1 MYLRSRYFWLEHG
14 QELAKSLDTEIEHSD
29 CFWHLKLFDSLK
41 QILKVYLIEK
51 NYFLVKRMVV
61 KSLSVQS
68 SVLPCPLVVVHLLL
82 STLLTSDSTTLMTKP
97 LSHLTT
103 VISLLS
109 LSCTNNLLKKLLI
122 GCSIDLWKRS
132 LVMHLLES
140 FCSQI
145 TCCSFKK

>member
-1 MYLRSRYFWLEHG
+1 
-14 QELAKSLDTEIEHSD
+14 
-29 CFWHLKLFDSLK
+29 
-41 QILKVYLIEK
+41 
-51 NYFLVKRMVV
+51 MVV

-103 VISLLS
+103 VKSLVS
-109 LSCTNNLLKKLLI
+109 LSCPNNLLKKLLI

-145 TCCSFKK
+145 TCCSILKKSFLKN